1 MEKDIRILVVDDH
14 QVVREGLRHLLA
26 QEEDMEIVGQG
37 ANSEEALFQ
46 AEILSPDIVLMDI
59 KMPGVNGIELT
70 RQLTQKHP
78 SGKVIMLTLYDEY
91 LTQAMEA
98 GANGYLLKDIKRE
111 ELAQAIRQVHRGEV
125 VISRSI
131 TAKTGMESGKRHGR
145 KVAEGSDIVFEDTI
159 QALAVT
165 VEMRDPY
172 TAGHQRRVTHLATT
186 IAKETGLSEDQIS
199 GLRSAGLI
207 HDIGKTRI
215 PSEIL
220 TNPYKLSEA
229 EFSIIKTH
237 PLGGYEIL
245 KKIEFPWPIADIV
258 LQHHERLDGSGYPR
272 GLSGDDI
279 ILESRILA
287 VADVVEAMFSHRP
300 YRPALG
306 LDRALLEV
314 SEKRGILYDSK
325 AVDACLKLCSE
336 RGFTFD

>member
-1 MEKDIRILVVDDH
+1 MRKGIRILLVDDH
-14 QVVREGLRHLLA
+14 EVVRDGLHSMLR
-26 QEEDMEIVGQG
+26 QEEDMEVIGQS
-37 ANSEEALFQ
+37 ANSEEALSQ
-46 AEILSPDIVLMDI
+46 VETLSPNILLMDI
-59 KMPGVNGIELT
+59 KMPGVDGIELT
-70 RQLTQKHP
+70 RQIKQKHP
-78 SGKVIMLTLYDEY
+78 SCNVIMLTLYDEY
-91 LTQAMEA
+91 LTQAIEA
-98 GANGYLLKDIKRE
+98 GAVGYLLKDIKRE

-131 TAKTGMESGKRHGR
+131 TPKTGMEYGERHGE
-145 KVAEGSDIVFEDTI
+145 KVEEGSDTVFEDTI

-237 PLGGYEIL
+237 PLVGYEVL
-245 KKIEFPWPIADIV
+245 KNIEFPWPIAEIV
-258 LQHHERLDGSGYPR
+258 HQHHERLDGSGYPR

-279 ILESRILA
+279 ILESRILM
-287 VADVVEAMFSHRP
+287 VADVVEAMSSHRP

-314 SEKRGILYDSK
+314 SEKRGILYDAK

-336 RGFTFD
+336 KEFKFG